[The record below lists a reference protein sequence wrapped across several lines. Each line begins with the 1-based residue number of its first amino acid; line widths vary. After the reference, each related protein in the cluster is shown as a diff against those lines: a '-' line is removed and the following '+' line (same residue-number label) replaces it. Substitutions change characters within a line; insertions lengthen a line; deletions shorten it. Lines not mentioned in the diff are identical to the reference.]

1 MKKYYVLILLSIFTC
16 IGLKAQVTGIYTDY
30 QGYWSSF
37 QGNINSVKPIN
48 SHNLLGFEYNGNT
61 YSTGVND
68 AILTNQG
75 VGFIAENYRALP
87 LAELANI
94 NSSSA
99 YIGLGQIYDGIDNGV
114 DNGNQN
120 PFPAIT
126 DGSEAA
132 YFLTDGPRGLD
143 LGTGIANIDPGTTST
158 FQLSSNGI
166 TQSKIGDG
174 TPDIV
179 ISNIAT
185 PSGNNI
191 DKIKFVDGSG
201 NTVGN
206 EITIQMNTSAN
217 PPLASWTADYYNF
230 NSTQTNSGLHNTSR
244 NIRFFAAELSTMGIT
259 NTNYQNAAAI
269 VYTSGGTSDP
279 AFLAY
284 NEEAISVA
292 SKLEILSSAS
302 NADCNGVLNSNISLE
317 LQDFNGFAIQQ
328 SGYSVSASIYTG
340 AGALLGTTT
349 KQTDSNGQVVFDD
362 LSFEV
367 GGDHKIIFESTS
379 LKPAITT
386 TITGPNCTSA
396 VWTGNIDT
404 DWDNPG
410 NWSNN
415 EVPNANFDVIIPTGA
430 TNYPQLNSNTGAKN
444 FTLQIGSSLDLNGFL
459 FNISGDISFN
469 PNGGAQIFGDA
480 PGSTLYF
487 TGIATQTIQNN
498 LIANGELA
506 NLTLENSFGLDVLQ
520 ALKISEVLQ
529 IKEGTL
535 STNDQITLTCDF
547 ATLTM
552 GQVAPVT
559 GVVSGKITTE
569 QCFPARRAFRMVSS
583 PVTTTTSINA
593 NWQEGSNN
601 TGTTDSDFQNPNN
614 GYGTH
619 ITGSTSGN
627 NGLDA
632 TPSGNPSLF
641 QFDNPTQNW
650 TAITNTLANTLTA
663 GEPYLLMVRG
673 SRAINVTSNA
683 ATPTNTKIRAKGTIV
698 QGDKAFTSNFSV
710 TQGDFNAFG
719 NPYAA
724 AIDMR
729 KVLNDANTKNA
740 GRHFYIY
747 DPTLGGNPTVGEPG
761 GRGAY
766 VIIDVDD
773 LSTEILP
780 NGTGGT
786 SEANRF
792 LQPMQAAFFV
802 TANQNIQPAI
812 QFKESYKNVNQAG
825 TAVFRSETTNTTSIA
840 KNIQLY
846 LFTEEAFDNGYSY
859 SDRLKI
865 NFSSNF
871 DNAIT
876 YKDAPKLSNLD
887 ENLSRAENG
896 ILLGMEKRFLP
907 TEGEVLALDINQ
919 YRNENYVLHINVS
932 NLDIPV
938 YLEDNYLESTT
949 LLNAGGNSIS
959 FQVDGNALSTATDR
973 FSLRFTNNDLATD
986 NLEKT
991 IRSYYPNPIKNNQ
1004 LFIELG
1010 RQADTNYSVKIY
1022 NVLGQTVLAKT
1033 LESQNGKLQV
1043 NGIDF
1048 PSGIYYLVLHNT
1060 TTKTQ
1065 ETIKIIKP

>member
-30 QGYWSSF
+30 QGYWSSV

-48 SHNLLGFEYNGNT
+48 SHNLLGFVYDGNT

-68 AILTNQG
+68 AILTSQG
-75 VGFIAENYRALP
+75 ISFIPENYRALP
-87 LAELANI
+87 LAELTNI
-94 NSSSA
+94 TSSGS

-143 LGTGIANIDPGTTST
+143 LGTGIANIAPGTTST
-158 FQLSSNGI
+158 FKLSSNGI

-191 DKIKFVDGSG
+191 DKIKFVDALG

-244 NIRFFAAELSTMGIT
+244 NIRFFAAELSAMGIT
-259 NTNYQNAAAI
+259 NANYQNAAAI

-292 SKLEILSSAS
+292 SKLEILSSAT
-302 NADCNGVLNSNISLE
+302 NADCNGVLNADIVLE
-317 LQDFNGFAIQQ
+317 LQDFNGFAVEQ
-328 SGYSVSASIYTG
+328 SGFTVHASIYTG
-340 AGALLGTTT
+340 AGNLLGTTT
-349 KQTDSNGQVVFDD
+349 RETDANGQVVFDD

-367 GGDHKIIFESTS
+367 GDDHKIIFESTS
-379 LKPAITT
+379 LEPAITQ
-386 TITGPNCTSA
+386 TITTSSCA
-396 VWTGNIDT
+396 LATWTGTIDT
-404 DWDNPG
+404 DWDKPG

-415 EVPNANFDVIIPTGA
+415 EVPNANFDVIIPGSA
-430 TNYPQLNSNTGAKN
+430 PNYPQLNSNTGAKN
-444 FTLQIGSSLDLNGFL
+444 LTLQGNSTLDLNGYL
-459 FNISGDISFN
+459 FNISGNVNFA
-469 PNGGAQIFGDA
+469 PNSGGQIFGDA

-487 TGIATQTIQNN
+487 TGNTLQIIANN

-506 NLTLENSFGLDVLQ
+506 NLTLENSSGLDVLQ

-529 IKEGTL
+529 VKEGTL

-547 ATLTM
+547 TTLKM
-552 GQVAPVT
+552 GQIAPVT
-559 GVVSGKITTE
+559 GLVSGEITTE

-583 PVTTTTSINA
+583 PVTTTTNINT
-593 NWQEGSNN
+593 NWQEGAHN
-601 TGTTDSDFQNPNN
+601 TGITDSDNQNPKD

-619 ITGSTSGN
+619 ITGSTTGN

-641 QFDNPTQNW
+641 EFNNSTQNW
-650 TAITNTLANTLTA
+650 TAITNTLSNNLTA

-698 QGDKAFTSNFSV
+698 QGDQAFTSNFSA

-724 AIDMR
+724 AVDMR
-729 KVLNDANTKNA
+729 KVLNDPNTKNT

-747 DPTLGGNPTVGEPG
+747 DPTLGGNPIVGQPG

-766 VIIDVDD
+766 VVIDVDD

-780 NGTGGT
+780 NGTSGT

-802 TANQNIQPAI
+802 TANQNIQPSI
-812 QFKESYKNVNQAG
+812 QFKEEYKNVNEAG

-846 LFTEEAFDNGYSY
+846 LFTEEAFTNGQTY

-865 NFSSNF
+865 SFSSNF

-887 ENLSRAENG
+887 ENLSRAQNDV
-896 ILLGMEKRFLP
+896 LLGMEKRSLP
-907 TEGEVLALDINQ
+907 AEGEVLALDINQ
-919 YRNENYVLHINVS
+919 YRNQNYVLHINVS

-938 YLEDNYLESTT
+938 YLEDNYFESST

-959 FQVDGNALSTATDR
+959 FEVNDNALSTATDR
-973 FSLRFTNNDLATD
+973 FSLRFTSNDLAVD
-986 NLEKT
+986 NFEKN

-1010 RQADTNYSVKIY
+1010 AKTAANYQIEIY
-1022 NVLGQTVLAKT
+1022 NVIGQTVYTKT
-1033 LESQNGKLQV
+1033 LQAENNKLQV
-1043 NGIDF
+1043 KGLDF
-1048 PSGIYYLVLHNT
+1048 PTGIYYLVLQNAAT
-1060 TTKTQ
+1060 NTQ